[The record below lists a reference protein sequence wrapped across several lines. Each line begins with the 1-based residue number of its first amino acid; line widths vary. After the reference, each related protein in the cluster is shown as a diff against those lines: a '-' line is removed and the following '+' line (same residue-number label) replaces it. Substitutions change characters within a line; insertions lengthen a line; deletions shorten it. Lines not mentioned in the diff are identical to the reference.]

1 MDKKE
6 LRRHIRLKKEAM
18 TEADIVSKSKNL
30 TEKFLNSKDYLDASA
45 IYGYLSYN
53 QEVRT
58 EGILRQALLDGKR
71 VAVPKVF
78 GNEMRFVYIFDL
90 KQVGPGYKGIPEP
103 IADEPLAD
111 EPHALVLMPGIAFTK
126 KGGRIGYGG
135 GFYDRFLSDET
146 GHKTVAL
153 CYDFQI
159 LDTLPIEEFDIP
171 VDKVIW
177 A

>member
-1 MDKKE
+1 MDKNE
-6 LRRHIRLKKEAM
+6 LRRYIRLKKEAM
-18 TEADIVSKSKNL
+18 TEADILNKSKNL
-30 TEKFLNSKDYLDASA
+30 TDKFLNTKEYLDALA

-71 VAVPKVF
+71 VAVPKIF
-78 GNEMRFVYIFDL
+78 GDEMRFVYISDL

-103 IADEPLAD
+103 IADEPLAE
-111 EPHALVLMPGIAFTK
+111 EPYALVLMPGIAFTRN
-126 KGGRIGYGG
+126 GGRIGYGG
-135 GFYDRFLSDET
+135 GFYDRFLSKET

-153 CYDFQI
+153 CYNFQI
-159 LDTLPIEEFDIP
+159 LDTLPTEKFDIP